1 MESAASIYLKFE
13 MRTPTTNCFMW
24 RNVHAAQGS
33 NEVPSLEAG
42 VLRELCCQ
50 VVARSLLWLTAPPT
64 NPEWRE
70 CVNTLHQLFC
80 NCNNSWLEISSSC

>member
-33 NEVPSLEAG
+33 NEVPSLELEFFGNYVAKLLLEVYFG
-42 VLRELCCQ
+42 SLHPLQILNGANVLIHYINFSVTVTTRG
-50 VVARSLLWLTAPPT
+50 
-64 NPEWRE
+64 
-70 CVNTLHQLFC
+70 
-80 NCNNSWLEISSSC
+80 